1 MAAITTRVKTCLSRR
16 GNVENLLILATI
28 TIMEVAISLEA
39 PYYLLAIIVTL
50 VIFLKEATLIMLF
63 AEEVEQ
69 EVRTVAREVA
79 TEIENAGKE
88 VAE

>member
-1 MAAITTRVKTCLSRR
+1 M
-16 GNVENLLILATI
+16 ENLLILATI
-28 TIMEVAISLEA
+28 TAIEIAISLEA

-63 AEEVEQ
+63 AEEVER
-69 EVRTVAREVA
+69 EVRTIAREVA
-79 TEIENAGKE
+79 DDVTRVEKE

>member
-1 MAAITTRVKTCLSRR
+1 MAAIKTRITTCLSRR

-28 TIMEVAISLEA
+28 TIMEIAISLEA

-63 AEEVEQ
+63 AEEVER
-69 EVRTVAREVA
+69 EVRVVGHEVA
-79 TEIENAGKE
+79 NEIERVGKE

>member
-1 MAAITTRVKTCLSRR
+1 MASVKTRLARCLSQR

-63 AEEVEQ
+63 AEEVER
-69 EVRTVAREVA
+69 EIRTVAREVA
-79 TEIENAGKE
+79 TETAHIEKE
-88 VAE
+88 IPE